1 GSNWFSIRREELK
14 IILNS
19 ITDRDISLFKH
30 RLNPDEHFFQ
40 YIVVKAGLRN
50 NISLKGNNRYIIF
63 DKRYNNGNNPI
74 YLNADQLL
82 KLKNTC
88 SHFFAR
94 KVDIDNQLK
103 YYERVNF

>member
-1 GSNWFSIRREELK
+1 MK

-82 KLKNTC
+82 KLKIRVPI
-88 SHFFAR
+88 FAR

>member
-1 GSNWFSIRREELK
+1 
-14 IILNS
+14 
-19 ITDRDISLFKH
+19 
-30 RLNPDEHFFQ
+30 
-40 YIVVKAGLRN
+40 
-50 NISLKGNNRYIIF
+50 
-63 DKRYNNGNNPI
+63 
-74 YLNADQLL
+74 ADQLL